1 MNNAIA
7 LLFAAGFIY
16 TVVEVFRFIYG
27 VVVKKAAIRWNF
39 RFIMQCALILFAAQ
53 VPVMALNA
61 FYPRLLMLFW
71 LVLYPG
77 GIALIYWVAMKKLDR
92 WGIGLVLMP
101 LTLGVLLATVR
112 AHSMSFPGSPM
123 EDKPNA

>member
-1 MNNAIA
+1 MSNAIV
-7 LLFAAGFIY
+7 LLFSAGFIY
-16 TVVEVFRFIYG
+16 TLVEVIRFIYG
-27 VVVKKAAIRWNF
+27 VVVKKATIQWNF

-61 FYPRLLMLFW
+61 FYPRLLILFW

-92 WGIGLVLMP
+92 WGIGVALMP
-101 LTLGVLLATVR
+101 LTLGVLLAMVR
-112 AHSMSFPGSPM
+112 NHSMTIPGQPM
-123 EDKPNA
+123 GETPKA